1 MSKGN
6 YDEMVFKRGS
16 HAVSRELRLL
26 VPYGGF
32 MRDDTW
38 VDWKRATGRGEVG
51 CRRGAQGRAVI
62 WRAGLIR
69 NSTEE
74 RSGMVRYDV
83 IWKREDFCPVR
94 PCFNQPVRL
103 KRLG

>member
-26 VPYGGF
+26 VPYGRF

-38 VDWKRATGRGEVG
+38 VDWKRATGRGEV
-51 CRRGAQGRAVI
+51 
-62 WRAGLIR
+62 
-69 NSTEE
+69 
-74 RSGMVRYDV
+74 
-83 IWKREDFCPVR
+83 
-94 PCFNQPVRL
+94 
-103 KRLG
+103 

>member
-26 VPYGGF
+26 VPYGRF

-38 VDWKRATGRGEVG
+38 VDWKRATGRGDVG
-51 CRRGAQGRAVI
+51 FRRRSPMEGYHLARRTDSKFDREAVQC
-62 WRAGLIR
+62 G
-69 NSTEE
+69 T
-74 RSGMVRYDV
+74 V
-83 IWKREDFCPVR
+83 
-94 PCFNQPVRL
+94 
-103 KRLG
+103 

>member
-38 VDWKRATGRGEVG
+38 VDWKRATGTGRGRMPPGGPREG
-51 CRRGAQGRAVI
+51 CHLTRRTDSKFDRGAV
-62 WRAGLIR
+62 
-69 NSTEE
+69 SV
-74 RSGMVRYDV
+74 VRYDV
-83 IWKREDFCPVR
+83 IRRREDFAP
-94 PCFNQPVRL
+94 
-103 KRLG
+103 